1 MKRFILLLLIA
12 LITLAVLFAWYN
24 PAKLEDV
31 WLWLI
36 GLAGT
41 IIGYAREL
49 IALAKKYINNLE
61 KYVSRKQPTEK

>member
-1 MKRFILLLLIA
+1 MKRFIHLLLIA

-24 PAKLEDV
+24 PAKLEDA

-41 IIGYAREL
+41 IIGYAREIIGL
-49 IALAKKYINNLE
+49 IKKHLVNFENYVRNKLPIE
-61 KYVSRKQPTEK
+61 K